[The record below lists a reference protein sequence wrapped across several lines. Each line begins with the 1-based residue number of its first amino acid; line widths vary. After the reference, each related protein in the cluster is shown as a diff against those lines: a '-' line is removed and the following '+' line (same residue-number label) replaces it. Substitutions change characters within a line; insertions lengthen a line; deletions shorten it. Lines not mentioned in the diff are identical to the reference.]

1 MSTETETMGGPNPL
15 DQNYAKSTQNVFSS
29 LQKHSLMA
37 NNPTA
42 SVLMLVSAGEDQ
54 NDPDNTVYLNDDL
67 SQTKVQSDSIVE
79 PDTKQLF
86 P

>member
-1 MSTETETMGGPNPL
+1 
-15 DQNYAKSTQNVFSS
+15 
-29 LQKHSLMA
+29 MA